1 MIVGPSGENIY
12 PEDIEEV
19 INSHS
24 LVLESLVYEIGGKL
38 EAKVLLNYEA
48 LEAKYSNIKVAATSI
63 QNNLHDKAKDIMDDV
78 KSFVNSKVASFSK
91 LNLVIEQAEP
101 FEKTPTH
108 KIKRFIYTKTK

>member
-24 LVLESLVYEIGGKL
+24 LVLESLVYEISGKL

-48 LEAKYSNIKVAATSI
+48 LEAKYSNIKEAAITMQ
-63 QNNLHDKAKDIMDDV
+63 QNMQGRASVIMNEI
-78 KSFVNSKVASFSK
+78 KQYVNSKVASFAK
-91 LNLVIEQAEP
+91 LSIVVEQVEP

-108 KIKRFIYTKTK
+108 KIKRYIYTN